1 MKTRTLL
8 LLSLLAGIGI
18 PVGSL
23 PVQAAQVVANYAEA
37 EPKAGKDGY
46 IVFVHSGGWDK
57 FSIELCNKLIKSPAI
72 ATAAGEAVMFTA
84 PFHQNA
90 NEKQSAEQN
99 TAWGSL
105 SLPHGFSDETYPCL
119 LMYDKDGRLYARV
132 QGPLVLRGTE
142 ADIAAAVKTRLDALH
157 KQQEIM
163 ARANAASGV
172 EQAKLIGEACA
183 VPGIEWPKD
192 ALKRVKAADGSD
204 ASGMVRRLSFNP
216 WGYAEETREM
226 PLSQGIAEME
236 RRLAD
241 NAYTNEQK
249 QVFCSIAIGL
259 LHRQGTYDDWC
270 TKIRSYAARMK
281 ELAPET
287 PLGRSADIV
296 VSRWGGA
303 MSYFSGWCSYSIP
316 PDGRPV
322 EIMGKL
328 PFQSPGNYQI
338 AFMYEG
344 GRHSLQIKSVELR
357 DGDRKISAD
366 AHEGVAGRNPKD
378 HIYTV
383 QLKGK
388 PKNLKLFVTLGNG
401 AEERDTRGRIFIYNK

>member
-1 MKTRTLL
+1 MKARIFL
-8 LLSLLAGIGI
+8 LLSILGTLGILM
-18 PVGSL
+18 GS
-23 PVQAAQVVANYAEA
+23 PHAQAAQVVANYAEA
-37 EPKAGKDGY
+37 APKAGKDGY

-57 FSIELCNKLIKSPAI
+57 FSVELCNKLIKSPAI
-72 ATAAGEAVMFTA
+72 SSAAGDAIMFAA
-84 PFHQNA
+84 PFYQNA
-90 NEKQSAEQN
+90 NEKQSSEQN
-99 TAWGSL
+99 TAWGEL
-105 SLPHGFSDETYPCL
+105 VLPRGHSDETYPCL
-119 LMYDKDGRLYARV
+119 LMYDKENRLYARV
-132 QGPLVLRGTE
+132 QGSLVLRGTE
-142 ADIAAAVKTRLDALH
+142 EDIAAAVKTRLDALR

-163 ARANAASGV
+163 ARAEAAHGV

-183 VPGIEWPKD
+183 IPGIEWPTD
-192 ALKRVKAADGSD
+192 ALKRVKAADSAD

-216 WGYAEETREM
+216 WAYAEETRTM
-226 PLSQGIAEME
+226 PLSQGLAEME

-303 MSYFSGWCSYSIP
+303 MSYFSGWYSYSIP
-316 PDGRPV
+316 PDERPV

-328 PFQSPGNYQI
+328 PFQNPGNYQV
-338 AFMYEG
+338 AFIYDG
-344 GRHSLQIKSVELR
+344 GRHSLKIKSVELR
-357 DGDRKISAD
+357 DGDRKISVD
-366 AHEGVAGRNPKD
+366 AHEGIAGREPKD

-401 AEERDTRGRIFIYNK
+401 AEERDTRGRIYIYNK